1 MTITSGGLFLVTNAS
16 CLAAGCP
23 LVLTSWDTAT
33 DPHQR
38 WVWDHLQRLRPL
50 SNNWLGVNMNAA
62 GTPPT
67 LQTLV
72 NVPNQQWSNT
82 GEERRGEREEGSRG
96 AVQVPREPSPAST
109 CCLTPGRCQLRA
121 DVVIK
126 SFPDTY
132 IMHKSYP

>member
-38 WVWDHLQRLRPL
+38 WVWDHLQRLRSGAHLWL
-50 SNNWLGVNMNAA
+50 SIQMNAP

-67 LQTLV
+67 LQDLV
-72 NVPNQQWSNT
+72 NAPNQQWPNT
-82 GEERRGEREEGSRG
+82 GEQRLGWH
-96 AVQVPREPSPAST
+96 VNEPCPT
-109 CCLTPGRCQLRA
+109 
-121 DVVIK
+121 
-126 SFPDTY
+126 
-132 IMHKSYP
+132 